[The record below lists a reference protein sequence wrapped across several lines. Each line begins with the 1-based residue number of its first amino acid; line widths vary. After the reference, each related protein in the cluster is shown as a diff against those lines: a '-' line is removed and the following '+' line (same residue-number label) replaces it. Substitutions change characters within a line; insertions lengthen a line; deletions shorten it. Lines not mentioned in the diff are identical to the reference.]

1 MRWLKPKLTSSF
13 YAIFSVSHSASQPP
27 AVEGSSVGME
37 DIREAMLSMA
47 AMDNDDRALA
57 VTRRIRY
64 AADFEAL
71 WYIRGELMGLLART
85 HGEAVAREM
94 LEDLSVMFTDLLPR
108 GLRSRPSPLS
118 DGYRASRPG
127 SDE

>member
-1 MRWLKPKLTSSF
+1 MRWLKPKLSSSF
-13 YAIFSVSHSASQPP
+13 YAIFSVSHSTAPPP
-27 AVEGSSVGME
+27 AVGTGVGME
-37 DIREAMLSMA
+37 DIREAMLSLA
-47 AMDNDDRALA
+47 AMDNDERALA

-64 AADFEAL
+64 AADLEAL

-85 HGEAVAREM
+85 HGEAIAREM
-94 LEDLSVMFTDLLPR
+94 LEDLSVLFSDLLPR

-118 DGYRASRPG
+118 DGYRGSRPG

>member
-13 YAIFSVSHSASQPP
+13 YAIFSVSQPVSP
-27 AVEGSSVGME
+27 TTAVGAGVGME
-37 DIREAMLSMA
+37 DIREAMLA
-47 AMDNDDRALA
+47 LTAMDNDERALA

-64 AADFEAL
+64 AADLEAL

-94 LEDLSVMFTDLLPR
+94 LEDLSVLFTDLLPR

-118 DGYRASRPG
+118 ESYRASRPG

>member
-37 DIREAMLSMA
+37 DIREAMLSLA
-47 AMDNDDRALA
+47 AMDNDERALA

-85 HGEAVAREM
+85 HGEAVAREL
-94 LEDLSVMFTDLLPR
+94 LEDLSVLFTDLLPR

-118 DGYRASRPG
+118 
-127 SDE
+127 

>member
-13 YAIFSVSHSASQPP
+13 YAIFSVSNPAAPPP
-27 AVEGSSVGME
+27 AAVANGVGME

-47 AMDNDDRALA
+47 AMDNDERALA

-64 AADFEAL
+64 AADFEGL

-94 LEDLSVMFTDLLPR
+94 LEDLSVLFSDLLPR

-118 DGYRASRPG
+118 GGYRASRPG

>member
-13 YAIFSVSHSASQPP
+13 YAIFSVSHGSSQPP

-37 DIREAMLSMA
+37 DIREAMLSLA
-47 AMDNDDRALA
+47 AMDHDERALA

-85 HGEAVAREM
+85 HGEAVAREL
-94 LEDLSVMFTDLLPR
+94 LEDLSVLFTDLLPR

-118 DGYRASRPG
+118 ESYRASRPG

>member
-13 YAIFSVSHSASQPP
+13 YAIFSVSNPASAPPPP
-27 AVEGSSVGME
+27 AVNGVGME
-37 DIREAMLSMA
+37 DIREAMLSLA
-47 AMDNDDRALA
+47 AMDNDERALA

-64 AADFEAL
+64 AADLEAL
-71 WYIRGELMGLLART
+71 WYIRGELMGLLARM

-94 LEDLSVMFTDLLPR
+94 LEDLSVLFTDLLPR

-118 DGYRASRPG
+118 GGYRASRPG

>member
-13 YAIFSVSHSASQPP
+13 YAIFSVSHSSAPPSQP
-27 AVEGSSVGME
+27 EGTGVGME
-37 DIREAMLSMA
+37 DIRGAMLSLA
-47 AMDNDDRALA
+47 AVDNDERALA

-64 AADFEAL
+64 AADLEAL
-71 WYIRGELMGLLART
+71 WYIRGELMGLLARS

-94 LEDLSVMFTDLLPR
+94 LEDLSVLFTDLLPR
-108 GLRSRPSPLS
+108 GLRSRPSPLNT
-118 DGYRASRPG
+118 GYRASRPG